1 MHVKSDVDRA
11 SDWSLQYSYER
22 VQELRNWLLGRTLSS
37 VAMARRALRSLHAL
51 LGQISNMVIRDEVA
65 AQVHAATR
73 SLALAL
79 DLLASDSGTLDC
91 AAVRESSPGTY
102 TYSKAPLV
110 IAHET
115 RGIKVKKR

>member
-1 MHVKSDVDRA
+1 MHVKSDLDRA

-51 LGQISNMVIRDEVA
+51 LRQISNMVIRDEVA

-79 DLLASDSGTLDC
+79 DLLASDSGPLDC
-91 AAVRESSPGTY
+91 AAVRERSPGTY
-102 TYSKAPLV
+102 SNCKAPLV

-115 RGIKVKKR
+115 RGIKNKKR